1 MEVLDLLAAA
11 PPTSE
16 SAEASKPSIEILGI
30 HLTGAAAWAAFVV
43 SLVSV
48 AQAVFAAISWIRRKL
63 IPISLEAWAWDATTD
78 PGNRPATQL
87 RIDVY
92 NNTDQEK
99 HLMRLQAVYDP
110 GRWKRRVPGWHLR
123 TLTQPETV
131 DFRENDF
138 KLSYGG
144 NQIYAVA
151 IHQSSGHRQL
161 IVIAGF
167 SRKRVRTATAERRST
182 PIKVPGTAATGGTA

>member
-1 MEVLDLLAAA
+1 MAIRLRARNVPGNMHAHQRPWRRRDRFLWVRVPNGAIERGVAGRSQRCGRGWFGMEVLDLLAAA

-110 GRWKRRVPGWHLR
+110 GRGRGVCR
-123 TLTQPETV
+123 
-131 DFRENDF
+131 
-138 KLSYGG
+138 
-144 NQIYAVA
+144 
-151 IHQSSGHRQL
+151 
-161 IVIAGF
+161 AG
-167 SRKRVRTATAERRST
+167 
-182 PIKVPGTAATGGTA
+182 